1 MHGAIFGRHY
11 RNSRWFDG
19 ARSVR
24 AKGQEENVVYTAVHN
39 VKMMC
44 VSLTCE

>member
-11 RNSRWFDG
+11 RHSRWFDG

-24 AKGQEENVVYTAVHN
+24 AKGQEENVVYTAVYN

-44 VSLTCE
+44 VSPTCE

>member
-1 MHGAIFGRHY
+1 MHGAIYGTHYRHY
-11 RNSRWFDG
+11 RWVDG